1 MIKVFDGNNS
11 FRRQQYRVIIVQR
24 TYTLEQLLT
33 TALRAFHITRDP
45 QAFYLTDL
53 YAPAGMEDAP
63 IMDPTPVLSLTHL
76 EGKRPAM
83 YLRFLDRDR
92 GHVRVYPGKLQCSML
107 EDPYV
112 SVPVDNS
119 TVIKDLI
126 RDALDKFGLQD
137 NQIQDYRWVQSRI
150 ENSQNL
156 TYLSLT
162 YDPPGARRYC
172 SIAA

>member
-53 YAPAGMEDAP
+53 YAPAGMEDTP
-63 IMDPTPVLSLTHL
+63 MLDPTPVLNLTHL
-76 EGKRPAM
+76 EGKRPAI
-83 YLRFLDRDR
+83 YLRFQDRDR
-92 GHVRVYPGKLQCSML
+92 GHVRVYPGKLQCSSL

-137 NQIQDYRWVQSRI
+137 NQIQDYR
-150 ENSQNL
+150 
-156 TYLSLT
+156 
-162 YDPPGARRYC
+162 
-172 SIAA
+172 

>member
-11 FRRQQYRVIIVQR
+11 FRRQQYRAIIVQR

-53 YAPAGMEDAP
+53 YAATGMEDAALQ
-63 IMDPTPVLSLTHL
+63 DPTPVLNLTHL

-83 YLRFLDRDR
+83 FLRFQDKDR
-92 GHVRVYPGKLQCSML
+92 GHVRVYPGKLQCSL

-112 SVPVDNS
+112 NVPVDNT

-137 NQIQDYRWVQSRI
+137 NQIQDYR
-150 ENSQNL
+150 
-156 TYLSLT
+156 
-162 YDPPGARRYC
+162 
-172 SIAA
+172 